1 MVRSFDGS
9 GDPVRGGRTINQT
22 EAETV
27 RRVFREF
34 ADGASPRTVARR
46 LNEEKI
52 PGPSG
57 RLWMDT
63 TIRGHAKRGTGLI
76 NNELYIGRLVWNR
89 LHYVKNPETGRRVSR
104 INPPGDWIVREVP
117 GLRIVDD
124 DLWQAVKRRQ
134 GELTEQ
140 YATVIE
146 ATQSARANR
155 LNGAH
160 RPRHLLS
167 GLLECGVCGGPY
179 SMRGQ
184 DRYGCSN
191 HIMTGTCS
199 NGIPRITK
207 RSVDAVKAGGTDTV
221 YWDGELTGF
230 GLRVRRSGRKSY
242 VVQTRIAGKLCWFTI
257 GPHGPLNPD
266 QARAR
271 ALEIL
276 ASAKK
281 GIDPRDADAR
291 REAERNMADL
301 GRRFLEEYVPVH
313 CKPSTREEYRR
324 SVRLFVDPVIGEL
337 RVPEVQRKDI
347 AALDHGLRDKPYQAN
362 RTLAVLSKMFSL
374 AEVWGWR
381 PDGSNPCRHV
391 KRYKE
396 HKRERFLSPEET
408 ERLGQ
413 VLREA
418 EEEMPSAVAAFRL
431 LLLTGCR
438 LSEIQFLR
446 WEYVKDDCIEL
457 PDAKTGGRI
466 VPLGPEARAVLSAI
480 PRDDDNPWVI
490 AGRLP
495 GSHLTDLQRPWRR
508 IRKRE
513 GLEDVRIHDLRHSFA
528 SRALALGESLTM
540 IGKLLGHT
548 QVQTTARYAHLARDS
563 IQTAAARIT
572 GSIGGNLLGDHDIG
586 STLVED

>member
-1 MVRSFDGS
+1 M
-9 GDPVRGGRTINQT
+9 
-22 EAETV
+22 
-27 RRVFREF
+27 
-34 ADGASPRTVARR
+34 
-46 LNEEKI
+46 
-52 PGPSG
+52 
-57 RLWMDT
+57 
-63 TIRGHAKRGTGLI
+63 
-76 NNELYIGRLVWNR
+76 
-89 LHYVKNPETGRRVSR
+89 
-104 INPPGDWIVREVP
+104 
-117 GLRIVDD
+117 
-124 DLWQAVKRRQ
+124 
-134 GELTEQ
+134 
-140 YATVIE
+140 
-146 ATQSARANR
+146 ANR
-155 LNGAH
+155 
-160 RPRHLLS
+160 
-167 GLLECGVCGGPY
+167 
-179 SMRGQ
+179 
-184 DRYGCSN
+184 
-191 HIMTGTCS
+191 
-199 NGIPRITK
+199 IPRITK
-207 RSVDAVKAGGTDTV
+207 RSVDAVKVGGADIV

-257 GPHGPLNPD
+257 GPHGPLNPN

-276 ASAKK
+276 ACAKK

-291 REAERNMADL
+291 REAQPSMADL

-313 CKPSTREEYRR
+313 CKPSTREEYSR

-347 AALDHGLRDKPYQAN
+347 AALHHGLRDKPYQAN
-362 RTLAVLSKMFSL
+362 RTLGVLSKMFSL

-413 VLREA
+413 VLRDV

-438 LSEIQFLR
+438 MSEIRDLR

-457 PDAKTGGRI
+457 PDAKTGGRV

-480 PRDDDNPWVI
+480 PRDEDNPWVI

-508 IRKRE
+508 IRKQA
-513 GLEDVRIHDLRHSFA
+513 GLEGVRIHDLRHSFA

-572 GSIGGNLLGDHDIG
+572 GSIGGNLLGGDEMKRALTRG
-586 STLVED
+586 

>member
-1 MVRSFDGS
+1 MLPLPS
-9 GDPVRGGRTINQT
+9 
-22 EAETV
+22 
-27 RRVFREF
+27 RR
-34 ADGASPRTVARR
+34 
-46 LNEEKI
+46 N
-52 PGPSG
+52 
-57 RLWMDT
+57 
-63 TIRGHAKRGTGLI
+63 
-76 NNELYIGRLVWNR
+76 
-89 LHYVKNPETGRRVSR
+89 
-104 INPPGDWIVREVP
+104 
-117 GLRIVDD
+117 
-124 DLWQAVKRRQ
+124 AV
-134 GELTEQ
+134 
-140 YATVIE
+140 
-146 ATQSARANR
+146 ANR
-155 LNGAH
+155 
-160 RPRHLLS
+160 
-167 GLLECGVCGGPY
+167 
-179 SMRGQ
+179 
-184 DRYGCSN
+184 
-191 HIMTGTCS
+191 
-199 NGIPRITK
+199 IPRITK
-207 RSVDAVKAGGTDTV
+207 RSVDAIKVGRTDTV

-242 VVQTRIAGKLCWFTI
+242 IVQTRIAGKLCWFTI

-276 ASAKK
+276 ACAKK

-291 REAERNMADL
+291 REAEPSMADL

-313 CKPSTREEYRR
+313 CKPSTREEYSR

-347 AALDHGLRDKPYQAN
+347 AALHHGLRDKPYQAN
-362 RTLAVLSKMFSL
+362 RTLGVLSKMFSL

-413 VLREA
+413 VLCEV

-438 LSEIQFLR
+438 MSEIRDLR
-446 WEYVKDDCIEL
+446 WDYVKDDCIEL
-457 PDAKTGGRI
+457 PDAKTGGRV

-480 PRDDDNPWVI
+480 PRDEDNPWVI

-508 IRKRE
+508 IRKQA
-513 GLEDVRIHDLRHSFA
+513 GLEGRADPRFAPQLCLARAGSRREPDHDR
-528 SRALALGESLTM
+528 E
-540 IGKLLGHT
+540 
-548 QVQTTARYAHLARDS
+548 TARAYPGANDGPLCPPRQGLHPDR
-563 IQTAAARIT
+563 RRPHHRKHRREP
-572 GSIGGNLLGDHDIG
+572 LGR
-586 STLVED
+586 

>member
-1 MVRSFDGS
+1 M
-9 GDPVRGGRTINQT
+9 
-22 EAETV
+22 
-27 RRVFREF
+27 
-34 ADGASPRTVARR
+34 
-46 LNEEKI
+46 
-52 PGPSG
+52 
-57 RLWMDT
+57 
-63 TIRGHAKRGTGLI
+63 
-76 NNELYIGRLVWNR
+76 
-89 LHYVKNPETGRRVSR
+89 
-104 INPPGDWIVREVP
+104 
-117 GLRIVDD
+117 
-124 DLWQAVKRRQ
+124 
-134 GELTEQ
+134 
-140 YATVIE
+140 
-146 ATQSARANR
+146 ANR
-155 LNGAH
+155 
-160 RPRHLLS
+160 
-167 GLLECGVCGGPY
+167 
-179 SMRGQ
+179 
-184 DRYGCSN
+184 
-191 HIMTGTCS
+191 
-199 NGIPRITK
+199 IPRITK
-207 RSVDAVKAGGTDTV
+207 RSVDAIKADGADTV

-276 ASAKK
+276 ACAKK

-291 REAERNMADL
+291 REAEPSMADL

-347 AALDHGLRDKPYQAN
+347 AALHHGLRDKPYQAN
-362 RTLAVLSKMFSL
+362 RTLGVLSKMFSL

-438 LSEIQFLR
+438 MSEIRDLR
-446 WEYVKDDCIEL
+446 WEYVKNDCIEL
-457 PDAKTGGRI
+457 PDAKTGGRV
-466 VPLGPEARAVLSAI
+466 VPLCPEARAVLSAI
-480 PRDDDNPWVI
+480 PREEDNPWVI
-490 AGRLP
+490 AGHLP

-508 IRKRE
+508 IRKQAD
-513 GLEDVRIHDLRHSFA
+513 LEEVRIHDLRHSFA

-572 GSIGGNLLGDHDIG
+572 ESIGGNLLGDNNPG
-586 STLVED
+586 

>member
-1 MVRSFDGS
+1 M
-9 GDPVRGGRTINQT
+9 
-22 EAETV
+22 
-27 RRVFREF
+27 
-34 ADGASPRTVARR
+34 
-46 LNEEKI
+46 
-52 PGPSG
+52 
-57 RLWMDT
+57 
-63 TIRGHAKRGTGLI
+63 
-76 NNELYIGRLVWNR
+76 
-89 LHYVKNPETGRRVSR
+89 
-104 INPPGDWIVREVP
+104 
-117 GLRIVDD
+117 
-124 DLWQAVKRRQ
+124 
-134 GELTEQ
+134 
-140 YATVIE
+140 
-146 ATQSARANR
+146 ANR
-155 LNGAH
+155 
-160 RPRHLLS
+160 
-167 GLLECGVCGGPY
+167 
-179 SMRGQ
+179 
-184 DRYGCSN
+184 
-191 HIMTGTCS
+191 
-199 NGIPRITK
+199 IPRITK
-207 RSVDAVKAGGTDTV
+207 RSVDAIKAGGTDAV

-276 ASAKK
+276 ACAKR
-281 GIDPRDADAR
+281 GINPRDADAR
-291 REAERNMADL
+291 REAEPSMADL

-347 AALDHGLRDKPYQAN
+347 AALHHGLRDKPYQAN
-362 RTLAVLSKMFSL
+362 RTLGVLSKMFSL

-438 LSEIQFLR
+438 MSEIRDLR
-446 WEYVKDDCIEL
+446 WDYVKNDCIEL
-457 PDAKTGGRI
+457 PDAKTGGRV
-466 VPLGPEARAVLSAI
+466 VPLGPEARAVLSSI
-480 PRDDDNPWVI
+480 PREEDNPWVI

-508 IRKRE
+508 IRKQA
-513 GLEDVRIHDLRHSFA
+513 GLEGVRIHDLRHSFA

-572 GSIGGNLLGDHDIG
+572 GSIGGNLLGGDEMRRALTRG
-586 STLVED
+586 

>member
-1 MVRSFDGS
+1 M
-9 GDPVRGGRTINQT
+9 
-22 EAETV
+22 
-27 RRVFREF
+27 
-34 ADGASPRTVARR
+34 
-46 LNEEKI
+46 
-52 PGPSG
+52 
-57 RLWMDT
+57 
-63 TIRGHAKRGTGLI
+63 
-76 NNELYIGRLVWNR
+76 
-89 LHYVKNPETGRRVSR
+89 
-104 INPPGDWIVREVP
+104 
-117 GLRIVDD
+117 
-124 DLWQAVKRRQ
+124 
-134 GELTEQ
+134 
-140 YATVIE
+140 
-146 ATQSARANR
+146 ANR
-155 LNGAH
+155 
-160 RPRHLLS
+160 
-167 GLLECGVCGGPY
+167 
-179 SMRGQ
+179 
-184 DRYGCSN
+184 
-191 HIMTGTCS
+191 
-199 NGIPRITK
+199 IPRISK

-276 ASAKK
+276 ACAKK

-291 REAERNMADL
+291 REAEPSMADL

-313 CKPSTREEYRR
+313 CKPSTREEYSR

-347 AALDHGLRDKPYQAN
+347 AALHHGLRDKPYQAN
-362 RTLAVLSKMFSL
+362 RTLGVLSKMFSL

-413 VLREA
+413 VLRDV

-438 LSEIQFLR
+438 MSEIRDLR

-457 PDAKTGGRI
+457 PDAKTGGRV
-466 VPLGPEARAVLSAI
+466 VPLGPEARAVLSSI
-480 PRDDDNPWVI
+480 PRDEDNPWVI

-508 IRKRE
+508 IRKQA

-572 GSIGGNLLGDHDIG
+572 GSIGGNLLGGDEMKRALTRG
-586 STLVED
+586 

>member
-1 MVRSFDGS
+1 M
-9 GDPVRGGRTINQT
+9 
-22 EAETV
+22 
-27 RRVFREF
+27 
-34 ADGASPRTVARR
+34 
-46 LNEEKI
+46 
-52 PGPSG
+52 
-57 RLWMDT
+57 
-63 TIRGHAKRGTGLI
+63 
-76 NNELYIGRLVWNR
+76 
-89 LHYVKNPETGRRVSR
+89 
-104 INPPGDWIVREVP
+104 
-117 GLRIVDD
+117 
-124 DLWQAVKRRQ
+124 
-134 GELTEQ
+134 
-140 YATVIE
+140 
-146 ATQSARANR
+146 ANR
-155 LNGAH
+155 
-160 RPRHLLS
+160 
-167 GLLECGVCGGPY
+167 
-179 SMRGQ
+179 
-184 DRYGCSN
+184 
-191 HIMTGTCS
+191 
-199 NGIPRITK
+199 IPRITK
-207 RSVDAVKAGGTDTV
+207 RSVDAIKAGGTDTV

-276 ASAKK
+276 ACAKK

-291 REAERNMADL
+291 REAEPSMADL

-313 CKPSTREEYRR
+313 CKPSTREEYSR

-347 AALDHGLRDKPYQAN
+347 AALHHGLRDKPYQAN
-362 RTLAVLSKMFSL
+362 RTLGVLSKMFSL

-438 LSEIQFLR
+438 MSEIRDLR
-446 WEYVKDDCIEL
+446 WDYVKDDCIEL
-457 PDAKTGGRI
+457 PDAKTGGRV

-480 PRDDDNPWVI
+480 PRDEDNPWVI

-508 IRKRE
+508 IRKQA
-513 GLEDVRIHDLRHSFA
+513 GLEGVRIHDLRHSFA

-572 GSIGGNLLGDHDIG
+572 GSIGGNLLGGDEMKRALTRG
-586 STLVED
+586 

>member
-1 MVRSFDGS
+1 M
-9 GDPVRGGRTINQT
+9 
-22 EAETV
+22 
-27 RRVFREF
+27 
-34 ADGASPRTVARR
+34 
-46 LNEEKI
+46 
-52 PGPSG
+52 
-57 RLWMDT
+57 
-63 TIRGHAKRGTGLI
+63 
-76 NNELYIGRLVWNR
+76 
-89 LHYVKNPETGRRVSR
+89 
-104 INPPGDWIVREVP
+104 
-117 GLRIVDD
+117 
-124 DLWQAVKRRQ
+124 
-134 GELTEQ
+134 
-140 YATVIE
+140 
-146 ATQSARANR
+146 ANR
-155 LNGAH
+155 
-160 RPRHLLS
+160 
-167 GLLECGVCGGPY
+167 
-179 SMRGQ
+179 
-184 DRYGCSN
+184 
-191 HIMTGTCS
+191 
-199 NGIPRITK
+199 IPRISK

-276 ASAKK
+276 ACAKK

-291 REAERNMADL
+291 REAEPSMADL

-313 CKPSTREEYRR
+313 CKPSTREEYSR

-347 AALDHGLRDKPYQAN
+347 AALHHGLRDKPYQAN
-362 RTLAVLSKMFSL
+362 RTLGVLSKMFSL

-413 VLREA
+413 VLRDV

-438 LSEIQFLR
+438 MSEIRDLS

-457 PDAKTGGRI
+457 PDAKTGGYFPPMP
-466 VPLGPEARAVLSAI
+466 V
-480 PRDDDNPWVI
+480 
-490 AGRLP
+490 
-495 GSHLTDLQRPWRR
+495 
-508 IRKRE
+508 
-513 GLEDVRIHDLRHSFA
+513 
-528 SRALALGESLTM
+528 ESLQCHAM
-540 IGKLLGHT
+540 P
-548 QVQTTARYAHLARDS
+548 
-563 IQTAAARIT
+563 
-572 GSIGGNLLGDHDIG
+572 N
-586 STLVED
+586 

>member
-1 MVRSFDGS
+1 M
-9 GDPVRGGRTINQT
+9 
-22 EAETV
+22 
-27 RRVFREF
+27 
-34 ADGASPRTVARR
+34 
-46 LNEEKI
+46 
-52 PGPSG
+52 
-57 RLWMDT
+57 
-63 TIRGHAKRGTGLI
+63 
-76 NNELYIGRLVWNR
+76 
-89 LHYVKNPETGRRVSR
+89 
-104 INPPGDWIVREVP
+104 
-117 GLRIVDD
+117 
-124 DLWQAVKRRQ
+124 
-134 GELTEQ
+134 
-140 YATVIE
+140 
-146 ATQSARANR
+146 ANR
-155 LNGAH
+155 
-160 RPRHLLS
+160 
-167 GLLECGVCGGPY
+167 
-179 SMRGQ
+179 
-184 DRYGCSN
+184 
-191 HIMTGTCS
+191 
-199 NGIPRITK
+199 IPRITK
-207 RSVDAVKAGGTDTV
+207 RSVDAVKVGGADIV

-257 GPHGPLNPD
+257 GPHGPLNPN

-276 ASAKK
+276 ACAKK

-291 REAERNMADL
+291 REAQPSMADL

-347 AALDHGLRDKPYQAN
+347 AALHHGLRDKPYQAN
-362 RTLAVLSKMFSL
+362 RTLGVLSKMFSL

-438 LSEIQFLR
+438 MSEIRDLR
-446 WEYVKDDCIEL
+446 WDYVKDDCIEL
-457 PDAKTGGRI
+457 PDAKTGGRV

-480 PRDDDNPWVI
+480 PRDEDNPWVI
-490 AGRLP
+490 SGRLP

-508 IRKRE
+508 IRKQA
-513 GLEDVRIHDLRHSFA
+513 GLEGVRIHDLRHSFA

-572 GSIGGNLLGDHDIG
+572 GSIGENLLGGDEKNRALTRG
-586 STLVED
+586 